1 MERADYLLI
10 GGGLA
15 SARAVKTL
23 RQRDPRGSIVL
34 VTEEDRLPYDRPPL
48 SKEVIRGE
56 LAPEE
61 IVSEEDAF
69 YPDNRVT
76 TLVGLKVTALEL
88 GRSSH
93 AAVLSNGETLPFGKA
108 LLATG
113 GIPRRLG
120 VPGEDLSNVHALRS
134 ADDAVAIRDAAT
146 NGGQAVIVG
155 AGFIG
160 VELAASLTQRGM
172 KVTVVE
178 MADEVWSAFAP
189 AELAETVR
197 ERCERGGVEF
207 RFGRRVE
214 EIEPA
219 AVRLDDGE
227 RIDADLVCI
236 AVGIEPAI
244 ELAANA
250 GLAVADGVVVNEQ
263 LQTSHPDVFAAGD
276 IAQFPD
282 PYFDTRRRV
291 EHYGNAEYSGLV
303 AGENMTG
310 ETKAYDH
317 LIYVWSDVFD
327 IHLEQAG
334 DPTRAT
340 RFVRRDP
347 APAEEAGEGGR
358 SDPGGGTPP
367 PSFMLI
373 GVSDGADDAE
383 GAPRAR
389 VVAYMAVNRPD
400 GELAPLQILM
410 KKGMNVA
417 GKEDTLADGSVPLMQ
432 LLKG

>member
-1 MERADYLLI
+1 MSE
-10 GGGLA
+10 GEW
-15 SARAVKTL
+15 S
-23 RQRDPRGSIVL
+23 SVL
-34 VTEEDRLPYDRPPL
+34 DGVWRRSSRPP
-48 SKEVIRGE
+48 SG
-56 LAPEE
+56 
-61 IVSEEDAF
+61 
-69 YPDNRVT
+69 
-76 TLVGLKVTALEL
+76 
-88 GRSSH
+88 
-93 AAVLSNGETLPFGKA
+93 
-108 LLATG
+108 
-113 GIPRRLG
+113 
-120 VPGEDLSNVHALRS
+120 
-134 ADDAVAIRDAAT
+134 
-146 NGGQAVIVG
+146 
-155 AGFIG
+155 
-160 VELAASLTQRGM
+160 
-172 KVTVVE
+172 
-178 MADEVWSAFAP
+178 
-189 AELAETVR
+189 
-197 ERCERGGVEF
+197 RGGWI
-207 RFGRRVE
+207 GRR
-214 EIEPA
+214 
-219 AVRLDDGE
+219 E

-347 APAEEAGEGGR
+347 APAEGAAA
-358 SDPGGGTPP
+358 GTPP

-373 GVSDGADDAE
+373 GVSDGADGAE
-383 GAPRAR
+383 GAPRTR

-417 GKEDTLADGSVPLMQ
+417 GREDTLADGSVPLMQ